1 MTVIKLRDYDFTT
14 NDGDEPVLMF
24 SGIGGLAKDPFFT
37 LQNSDAFLFR
47 SADMPRI
54 SLEHIPDSVREKIE
68 QSPQILVCELDADG
82 EPQQVYDAPVLKNA

>member
-47 SADMPRI
+47 SADTPRI
-54 SLEHIPDSVREKIE
+54 SLEHIPDAIREKIE